1 MEIIGYSERGAMNAL
16 FYGIAL
22 KKDNEAMKK
31 FLALALRKN
40 KNDIKF
46 CDFNLYMEFSLT
58 EFGSPDL
65 VIIAIKSNGEKTA
78 FFIEAKAS
86 CCNNYDLTKQKK
98 QHEEYINEGKNVD
111 GHASNLFFQL
121 RLKNYFFQQNRHSI
135 ADTIPNEIRN
145 SRGRERKIGDNP
157 IVRKFASEF
166 GDCKEA
172 YYIAIIPEQKETF
185 DKPDSSYDGFDIYYV
200 SWKELYDS
208 FNNYGFLDK
217 VILYNQINEV
227 DAPKAKSQILNNI

>member
-1 MEIIGYSERGAMNAL
+1 MVSFDLSNNPLLKTLDCSKNQLTLLQLEGNPNVEDINCNENQLSSLTIKDYTSLTRVSCEKNKISSLDISNNNAL
-16 FYGIAL
+16 L
-22 KKDNEAMKK
+22 E
-31 FLALALRKN
+31 L
-40 KNDIKF
+40 
-46 CDFNLYMEFSLT
+46 
-58 EFGSPDL
+58 
-65 VIIAIKSNGEKTA
+65 
-78 FFIEAKAS
+78 
-86 CCNNYDLTKQKK
+86 
-98 QHEEYINEGKNVD
+98 
-111 GHASNLFFQL
+111 
-121 RLKNYFFQQNRHSI
+121 
-135 ADTIPNEIRN
+135 
-145 SRGRERKIGDNP
+145 KIGDNP